1 MLEKDFPRQP
11 KELETEIDAIIKIK
25 DIKEL
30 YRLKEYL
37 AVKWWESGLIIL
49 LFASGLGFF
58 LTVIRLIPV
67 QEPFLYWFSLFWFA
81 AILLTLIGCIEFLI
95 GKIRVLRRLYEI
107 QTRILTAMQ
116 KDIAN
121 LKKRFPESPQAKATQ
136 SDSDNPHS

>member
-1 MLEKDFPRQP
+1 MIEKDFPSQP
-11 KELETEIDAIIKIK
+11 KELEAEIDAIIKIK

-107 QTRILTAMQ
+107 QTRLLTSMQ
-116 KDIAN
+116 KDLEY
-121 LKKRFPESPQAKATQ
+121 LKKHPPAPSPIVNKPETFKP
-136 SDSDNPHS
+136 

>member
-1 MLEKDFPRQP
+1 MLEKDFPSQP
-11 KELETEIDAIIKIK
+11 KELEAEIDAIIKIK
-25 DIKEL
+25 DIEEL

-67 QEPFLYWFSLFWFA
+67 REPFLYWFSLFWFA

-95 GKIRVLRRLYEI
+95 GKIRVLRQLYEI
-107 QTRILTAMQ
+107 QTRLLTSMQ
-116 KDIAN
+116 KDLEG
-121 LKKRFPESPQAKATQ
+121 LKKRHPAPSPIVNKPET
-136 SDSDNPHS
+136 

>member
-11 KELETEIDAIIKIK
+11 KELEAEIDAIIKIK

-121 LKKRFPESPQAKATQ
+121 LKKRFPESPQAKTTQ
-136 SDSDNPHS
+136 SDSDNPRS